1 MVTLAK
7 ESGCDGWLI
16 DTLTKD
22 GRNLFDFIPET
33 KLREMV
39 FESKKLGL
47 STALSG
53 HLKLTDLDEL
63 ARINPDIVGVRGAVC
78 STGDRDRAVAWEAV
92 EKFKS
97 ELDKRKSGEIDVH
110 KQTNTNLD
118 EWNIID
124 GRGKTCAGVL
134 SALTNQIKERPYSY
148 VEAILADALNIY
160 DVIVWAEEGNHEIVT
175 KRSEPDGTVRVLFKP
190 NTMRLKESAK

>member
-1 MVTLAK
+1 M
-7 ESGCDGWLI
+7 
-16 DTLTKD
+16 
-22 GRNLFDFIPET
+22 
-33 KLREMV
+33 
-39 FESKKLGL
+39 
-47 STALSG
+47 
-53 HLKLTDLDEL
+53 
-63 ARINPDIVGVRGAVC
+63 
-78 STGDRDRAVAWEAV
+78 
-92 EKFKS
+92 
-97 ELDKRKSGEIDVH
+97 KRKSGEIDVH